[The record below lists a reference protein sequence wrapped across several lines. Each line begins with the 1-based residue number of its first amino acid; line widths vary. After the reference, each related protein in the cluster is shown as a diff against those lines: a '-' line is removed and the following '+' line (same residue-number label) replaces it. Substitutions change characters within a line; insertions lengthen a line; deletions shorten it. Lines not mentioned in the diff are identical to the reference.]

1 MWGLTEYSGQTVL
14 FPKERDE
21 AGNGLEDE
29 GPCRPP
35 SPPFFF
41 CSSSESLFCSCSFPL
56 QLFQIPLMSHHQ
68 SLAKP
73 ASQMFA
79 FTTLSAWFLLFHY
92 SYHWPETWKH
102 GKGKKGLFFFS
113 SRISSAQVLVQ
124 HVWGRKAVGISMA
137 VFGFIT
143 KVQLNQ
149 MCHKSLCTAN
159 LCPATAVGLLPWHCY
174 LLLDRRGANIYY
186 LLSAL
191 IPLQI
196 SNDSKV

>member
-102 GKGKKGLFFFS
+102 GKGKKGLFFFLIKNIFSTSLGTACVGQKGSGHFHGSLWLHHQGATEPNVPQIIVHCKPLS
-113 SRISSAQVLVQ
+113 SHCSWTLALTLLLASGQERS
-124 HVWGRKAVGISMA
+124 KY
-137 VFGFIT
+137 
-143 KVQLNQ
+143 
-149 MCHKSLCTAN
+149 
-159 LCPATAVGLLPWHCY
+159 LLPS
-174 LLLDRRGANIYY
+174 LSLDSFADFKW
-186 LLSAL
+186 L
-191 IPLQI
+191 
-196 SNDSKV
+196 